1 MGNLVSATRIRYEVL
16 RTLAFGSITTSYVA
30 IGTPFLNPVR
40 MLKVTNLTNQP
51 LYISTDGINNH
62 DVVSANA
69 AYVYD
74 YGSNKSDAG
83 GLLEE
88 SQSDQLY
95 VKSVNTLPTSGS
107 IYVTVIYASQ
117 V

>member
-1 MGNLVSATRIRYEVL
+1 MGSLASATRVKYEIL
-16 RTLAFGSITTSYVA
+16 RTVAFGSVLTSYIP

-40 MLKVTNLTNQP
+40 ILKVTNLTNQP
-51 LYISTDGINNH
+51 LFISTDGINNH
-62 DVVSANA
+62 DVVAANA

-74 YGSNKSDAG
+74 FGSNKSDSG

-88 SQSDQLY
+88 SQNDQIY
-95 VKSVNTLPTSGS
+95 VKAVSTLPTSGS